1 MIRSMTGFG
10 REQRIINQYDITVE
24 IKSVNHRY
32 YEFSSRIPRHYNY
45 LDEKL
50 KSFMKSGISR
60 GKVEVCVL
68 INNLNGREANIKAD
82 KLMAAGYINALREV
96 NEELGLEDN
105 LKLSNLLRMSDIFNV
120 QKVSD
125 DEEFIWGMVRET
137 ATSALEKFVTMR
149 ENEGETLK
157 SDLLIKIDNI
167 ENMLHSVEELSSKT
181 ADNYR
186 DRLYAKLSEILA
198 DKEID
203 EQRILTEAA
212 IFAEKIAIDEE
223 TVRLAS
229 HLNQFR
235 ELMKTNEPVGRKL
248 DFLVQEINREINTIG
263 SKAQDLEVT
272 KCVVNMKAEVEKIR
286 EQIQN
291 IE

>member
-1 MIRSMTGFG
+1 VIRSMTGFG

-186 DRLYAKLSEILA
+186 DRLYTKLSEILA